1 MMDSK
6 FVQPF
11 IDATVKVLETM
22 AFMTPKVGK
31 IGVWDNERA
40 VGEVVGIIGLSNADE
55 RIKGFMS
62 VGFTEGSI
70 VQVVSSMLGEEFP
83 GICDKVR
90 EAVGE
95 IANMISG
102 QVRQSLSA
110 QGLKLQ
116 AALPSVVSG
125 KALTMDGSLKRPS
138 IMVQFSV
145 DKGPFEVGICIEG
158 LD

>member
-1 MMDSK
+1 
-6 FVQPF
+6 
-11 IDATVKVLETM
+11 
-22 AFMTPKVGK
+22 
-31 IGVWDNERA
+31 
-40 VGEVVGIIGLSNADE
+40 
-55 RIKGFMS
+55 MS
-62 VGFTEGSI
+62 VGFTEASI

-83 GICDKVR
+83 GICDEVR

-110 QGLKLQ
+110 QGVKLQ

-125 KALTMDGSLKRPS
+125 KDLMMDGSMKRPS